1 MDKNLKQ
8 TSFLFGSNAVFIEE
22 LYQLYLS
29 DHKAVDESWQDYFQN
44 IENNNS
50 YQVNKTIAHVITS
63 PQEKSLPYVTEL
75 SAATIVNSGG
85 LGSRSDGATP
95 ICNRRAIEDDATDF
109 SSIDYNKLRA
119 KAMIAS
125 YRNYGHYLVK
135 LDPLNL
141 EVLKTKNELRLN
153 IEDFGFTIDQ
163 LNNII
168 EIDDEFFGIKAC
180 SLKELVNLLDQTYI
194 KDIAVE
200 FAHVTNEDEKTW
212 FFEQIESNAQDLILN
227 FLHKSKIA
235 PEFLEETNPA
245 TFVYS
250 DDCYGARRVSSEQE
264 SPTRL
269 TYAGSL
275 LEQDKKNILQDLVEI
290 EGFEQYLHTK
300 FPGAKRFSIEGGET
314 AVVAIDKAIN
324 MSIIHGLED
333 VVIGMAHRGRL
344 STLAKVMN
352 KPYKAIL
359 SGFITGSIL
368 PTDLGISGDVKY
380 HIGYSSDQ
388 IREGSKVHLS
398 MADNP
403 SHLEAVNPVV
413 AGKVRAK
420 QDSIQD
426 TNRKKVMGILVHGD
440 SAFCGQG
447 VVAESLFMSD
457 LKPYKVGGIIHF
469 VINNQLGFT
478 ANSYD
483 TRPGRYSTEFAK
495 IINSPILHVN
505 GDDIEAV
512 IKATNIAVNYRYKF
526 ARDIVVEIIC
536 YRKYGH
542 NEGDEPMYTQGVM
555 YNVIK
560 NKQSPATI
568 FANKLVAG
576 GIIDQNYFPTLKEQ
590 FKLKL
595 DQEYEQAKNY
605 QPQAQFLEGLWSSY
619 TRSNAQMLSTGVNK
633 NTLKELGIKLCQIPK
648 DFPLNPKLV
657 KLFELRENTLK
668 QDKPIDWATA
678 EQLAFASLLNTGTK
692 IRFTGQDCGRGTFSH
707 RHAVLHSQVD
717 DRTYTP
723 LNNLSQSQANFEI
736 ADSNLSEYAVLG
748 FEYGYSLV
756 NPKDLVIWE
765 AQFGDF
771 ANGTQIIFDQFISS
785 SESKW
790 LRMSGIVVLLPHGL
804 EGQGPEHSSA
814 RLERFLQLAAE
825 NNIQV
830 TYPTTPASFFHLLRR
845 QIYSNIR
852 KPLIVMSPKSLLRH
866 KMVVSPLSQLDENT
880 SFIPVLDEINDAIN
894 AKEVKRIILCSGK
907 VYYDLLEKR
916 EEKSILDIVIIR
928 LEQLYPFETDFIIK
942 ILGKYNKVKEFIWC
956 QEEPKNMG
964 AWNFVKDHLNESL
977 KNASINNQFVYV
989 GRNES
994 ASPAVGSPII
1004 HNEQQKKLLEEA
1016 LIINLN
1022 SM

>member
-29 DHKAVDESWQDYFQN
+29 DHKAVDESWQNYFQN

-63 PQEKSLPYVTEL
+63 PQEKPLPYVTEF
-75 SAATIVNSGG
+75 SATA
-85 LGSRSDGATP
+85 
-95 ICNRRAIEDDATDF
+95 
-109 SSIDYNKLRA
+109 NKLRA
-119 KAMIAS
+119 KAMIAR

-153 IEDFGFTIDQ
+153 IEDFGFTTDH

-180 SLKELVNLLDQTYI
+180 SLKELVNLLDQTYT

-212 FFEQIESNAQDLILN
+212 FFEQIESNVQAFNI
-227 FLHKSKIA
+227 
-235 PEFLEETNPA
+235 
-245 TFVYS
+245 
-250 DDCYGARRVSSEQE
+250 
-264 SPTRL
+264 
-269 TYAGSL
+269 
-275 LEQDKKNILQDLVEI
+275 LEQDKKDILKDLVEI

-300 FPGAKRFSIEGGET
+300 FPGAKRFSVEGGEG
-314 AVVAIDKAIN
+314 AVVAIDKAID
-324 MSIIHGLED
+324 MSTVHGLED

-344 STLAKVMN
+344 STLAKVMT

-457 LKPYKVGGIIHF
+457 LKPYNVGGIIHF

-542 NEGDEPMYTQGVM
+542 NEGDEPMYTQAVM

-633 NTLKELGIKLCQIPK
+633 DTLKELGIKLCQIPK

-678 EQLAFASLLNTGTK
+678 EQLAFASLLNSGTR

-723 LNNLSQSQANFEI
+723 LNNLSQNQANFEI

-771 ANGTQIIFDQFISS
+771 ANGAQIIFDQFISS

-790 LRMSGIVVLLPHGL
+790 LRMSGIVVLLPHGS

-825 NNIQV
+825 NNMQV

-916 EEKSILDIVIIR
+916 EEKNILDIVIIR
-928 LEQLYPFETDFIIK
+928 LEQLYPFETDIIVK
-942 ILGKYNKVKEFIWC
+942 ILGKYNKAKEFIWC

-1016 LIINLN
+1016 LIIKG
-1022 SM
+1022 

>member
-29 DHKAVDESWQDYFQN
+29 DHKAVDESWQNYFQN

-63 PQEKSLPYVTEL
+63 PQEKPLPYVTEF
-75 SAATIVNSGG
+75 SATA
-85 LGSRSDGATP
+85 
-95 ICNRRAIEDDATDF
+95 
-109 SSIDYNKLRA
+109 NKLRA
-119 KAMIAS
+119 KAMIAR

-153 IEDFGFTIDQ
+153 IEDFGFTTDH

-180 SLKELVNLLDQTYI
+180 SLKELVNLLDQTYT

-212 FFEQIESNAQDLILN
+212 FFEQIESNVQAFNI
-227 FLHKSKIA
+227 
-235 PEFLEETNPA
+235 
-245 TFVYS
+245 
-250 DDCYGARRVSSEQE
+250 
-264 SPTRL
+264 
-269 TYAGSL
+269 
-275 LEQDKKNILQDLVEI
+275 LEQDKKDILKDLVEI

-300 FPGAKRFSIEGGET
+300 FPGAKRFSVEGGEG
-314 AVVAIDKAIN
+314 AVVAIDKAID
-324 MSIIHGLED
+324 MSTVHGLED

-344 STLAKVMN
+344 STLAKVMT

-457 LKPYKVGGIIHF
+457 LKPYNVGGIIHF

-542 NEGDEPMYTQGVM
+542 NEGDEPMYTQAVM

-633 NTLKELGIKLCQIPK
+633 DTLKELGIKLCQIPK

-678 EQLAFASLLNTGTK
+678 EQLAFASLLNSGTR

-723 LNNLSQSQANFEI
+723 LNNLSQNQANFEI

-771 ANGTQIIFDQFISS
+771 ANGAQIIFDQFISS

-790 LRMSGIVVLLPHGL
+790 LRMSGIVVLLPHGSG
-804 EGQGPEHSSA
+804 GQGPEHSSA

-825 NNIQV
+825 NNMQV

-916 EEKSILDIVIIR
+916 EEKNILDIVIIR
-928 LEQLYPFETDFIIK
+928 LEQLYPFETDIIVK
-942 ILGKYNKVKEFIWC
+942 ILGKYNKAKEFIWC

-1016 LIINLN
+1016 LIIKG
-1022 SM
+1022 

>member
-1 MDKNLKQ
+1 MDKNFKQ

-29 DHKAVDESWQDYFQN
+29 DHTAVDKSWQNYFQN
-44 IENNNS
+44 IGNNNS
-50 YQVNKTIAHVITS
+50 PQNTKSIAHVITS
-63 PQEKSLPYVTEL
+63 PQEKPLPYVTEF
-75 SAATIVNSGG
+75 SAAT
-85 LGSRSDGATP
+85 
-95 ICNRRAIEDDATDF
+95 
-109 SSIDYNKLRA
+109 NKLRA

-141 EVLKTKNELRLN
+141 EVLKTKNDLRLN
-153 IEDFGFTIDQ
+153 IEDFGFTKDQ

-180 SLKELVNLLDQTYI
+180 SLKELVDLLDQTYT

-200 FAHVTNEDEKTW
+200 LAHVTNEDEKIW
-212 FFEQIESNAQDLILN
+212 FFEQIENNQSL
-227 FLHKSKIA
+227 
-235 PEFLEETNPA
+235 LE
-245 TFVYS
+245 
-250 DDCYGARRVSSEQE
+250 
-264 SPTRL
+264 
-269 TYAGSL
+269 

-300 FPGAKRFSIEGGET
+300 FPGAKRFSVEGGE
-314 AVVAIDKAIN
+314 ASVVAIDKAID
-324 MSIIHGLED
+324 MSIIHGIED

-344 STLAKVMN
+344 STLAKVMT

-368 PTDLGISGDVKY
+368 PTDLGVSGDVKY

-388 IREGSKVHLS
+388 IREGVKVHLS

-457 LKPYKVGGIIHF
+457 LKPYNVGGIIHF

-505 GDDIEAV
+505 GDDIESV

-542 NEGDEPMYTQGVM
+542 NEGDEPMYTQAVM

-568 FANKLVAG
+568 FANNLIAG
-576 GIIDQNYFPTLKEQ
+576 GIIDKNYFPALKEQ

-619 TRSNAQMLSTGVNK
+619 TRSNAQMLPTGVNK

-648 DFPLNPKLV
+648 DFPLNPKLA

-668 QDKPIDWATA
+668 QDRPIDWATA
-678 EQLAFASLLNTGTK
+678 EQLAFASLLNSGTR

-707 RHAVLHSQVD
+707 RHSVLHSQVD

-723 LNNLSQSQANFEI
+723 LNNLSQNQENFGQANFEI

-771 ANGTQIIFDQFISS
+771 SNGAQIIFDQFISS

-825 NNIQV
+825 NNMQV
-830 TYPTTPASFFHLLRR
+830 TYPTTPSSFFHLLRR

-880 SFIPVLDEINDAIN
+880 RFIPVLDEINDAIN

-916 EEKSILDIVIIR
+916 EEKNILDIVIIR
-928 LEQLYPFETDFIIK
+928 LEQLYPFETDIAVK
-942 ILGKYNKVKEFIWC
+942 ILGKYHKAKEFIWC

-964 AWNFVKDHLNESL
+964 AWNFVKDHLNDIL

-1016 LIINLN
+1016 LIIKG
-1022 SM
+1022 

>member
-29 DHKAVDESWQDYFQN
+29 DHTAVDKSWQNYFQN
-44 IENNNS
+44 IENNDS

-63 PQEKSLPYVTEL
+63 PQEKPLPYVAEL
-75 SAATIVNSGG
+75 SAAT
-85 LGSRSDGATP
+85 
-95 ICNRRAIEDDATDF
+95 
-109 SSIDYNKLRA
+109 NKLRA
-119 KAMIAS
+119 KAMITS

-141 EVLKTKNELRLN
+141 EVLKTKNDLRLN
-153 IEDFGFTIDQ
+153 IEDFGFTKDQ

-180 SLKELVNLLDQTYI
+180 SLKELVDLLDQTYT

-200 FAHVTNEDEKTW
+200 LAHVTNEDEKIW
-212 FFEQIESNAQDLILN
+212 FFEQIENNQ
-227 FLHKSKIA
+227 
-235 PEFLEETNPA
+235 
-245 TFVYS
+245 
-250 DDCYGARRVSSEQE
+250 
-264 SPTRL
+264 
-269 TYAGSL
+269 SL
-275 LEQDKKNILQDLVEI
+275 FELEQDKKNILQDLVEI

-300 FPGAKRFSIEGGET
+300 FPGAKRFSVEGGE
-314 AVVAIDKAIN
+314 ASVVAIDKAID
-324 MSIIHGLED
+324 MSIIHGIED

-344 STLAKVMN
+344 STLAKVMT

-368 PTDLGISGDVKY
+368 PTDLGVSGDVKY

-388 IREGSKVHLS
+388 IRKGSKVHLS

-457 LKPYKVGGIIHF
+457 LKPYNVGGIIHF

-505 GDDIEAV
+505 GDDIESV

-542 NEGDEPMYTQGVM
+542 NEGDEPMYTQAVM

-568 FANKLVAG
+568 FANNLIAG
-576 GIIDQNYFPTLKEQ
+576 GIIDQNYFPALKEQ

-648 DFPLNPKLV
+648 DFPLNPKLA

-668 QDKPIDWATA
+668 QDRPIDWATA
-678 EQLAFASLLNTGTK
+678 EQLAFASLLNSGTR

-707 RHAVLHSQVD
+707 RHSVLHSQVD

-723 LNNLSQSQANFEI
+723 LNNLSQNQENFGQANFEI

-771 ANGTQIIFDQFISS
+771 ANGAQIIFDQFISS

-790 LRMSGIVVLLPHGL
+790 LRMSGIVVLLPHGF

-825 NNIQV
+825 NNMQV
-830 TYPTTPASFFHLLRR
+830 TYPTTPSSFFHLLRR

-916 EEKSILDIVIIR
+916 EEKNILDIVIIR
-928 LEQLYPFETDFIIK
+928 LEQLYPFETDITVK
-942 ILGKYNKVKEFIWC
+942 ILGKYHKAKEFIWC

-964 AWNFVKDHLNESL
+964 AWNFVKDHLNDIL

-1016 LIINLN
+1016 LIIKG
-1022 SM
+1022 

>member
-29 DHKAVDESWQDYFQN
+29 DHKAVDESWQNYFQN

-63 PQEKSLPYVTEL
+63 PQEKPLPYVTEL

-85 LGSRSDGATP
+85 FGARSDGATP
-95 ICNRRAIEDDATDF
+95 ICNRRATSDDVTNF

-153 IEDFGFTIDQ
+153 IEDFGFTTDQ

-168 EIDDEFFGIKAC
+168 KIDDEFFGIKAC
-180 SLKELVNLLDQTYI
+180 SLKELVNLLDRTYT

-212 FFEQIESNAQDLILN
+212 FFEQIESNVQAFNI
-227 FLHKSKIA
+227 
-235 PEFLEETNPA
+235 
-245 TFVYS
+245 
-250 DDCYGARRVSSEQE
+250 
-264 SPTRL
+264 
-269 TYAGSL
+269 
-275 LEQDKKNILQDLVEI
+275 LEQDKKDILKDLVEI

-300 FPGAKRFSIEGGET
+300 FPGAKRFSVEGGEA
-314 AVVAIDKAIN
+314 AVVAIDKAID
-324 MSIIHGLED
+324 MSTVHGLED

-344 STLAKVMN
+344 STLAKVMT

-457 LKPYKVGGIIHF
+457 IKSYNVGGIIHF
-469 VINNQLGFT
+469 VINNQVGFT

-542 NEGDEPMYTQGVM
+542 NEGDEPMYTQAVM

-633 NTLKELGIKLCQIPK
+633 DTLKELGIKLCQIPK

-678 EQLAFASLLNTGTK
+678 EQLAFASLLNSGTR

-723 LNNLSQSQANFEI
+723 LNNLSQNQGNFRQANFEI

-771 ANGTQIIFDQFISS
+771 SNGAQIIFDQFISS

-825 NNIQV
+825 NNMQV

-866 KMVVSPLSQLDENT
+866 KMVVSPLSHLDENT
-880 SFIPVLDEINDAIN
+880 SFIPVLDEINNAIN

-916 EEKSILDIVIIR
+916 EEKNILDIVIIR
-928 LEQLYPFETDFIIK
+928 LEQLYPFETDFIVK
-942 ILGKYNKVKEFIWC
+942 ILGKYNKAKEFIWC

>member
-1 MDKNLKQ
+1 MDKNFKQ

-29 DHKAVDESWQDYFQN
+29 DHTAVDKSWQNYFQN

-50 YQVNKTIAHVITS
+50 PQVKKTISHIITS
-63 PQEKSLPYVTEL
+63 PHEILHPFNTDISVVTNRPLAKLAYAQGFEGDASPRTAAYSNVREDSSTASLSKLPAEVEFYK
-75 SAATIVNSGG
+75 
-85 LGSRSDGATP
+85 RS
-95 ICNRRAIEDDATDF
+95 
-109 SSIDYNKLRA
+109 NKLIA
-119 KAMIAS
+119 KAMIAR
-125 YRNYGHYLVK
+125 YRKYGHHLVK

-141 EVLKTKNELRLN
+141 EVLKTKSELKLN
-153 IEDFGFTIDQ
+153 IEDFGFIKDQ

-180 SLKELVNLLDQTYI
+180 TLGKLVNLLDQTYA
-194 KDIAVE
+194 KDIAIE
-200 FAHVTNEDEKTW
+200 FDHMTNADEKTW
-212 FFEQIESNAQDLILN
+212 LSEQMESNIQ
-227 FLHKSKIA
+227 
-235 PEFLEETNPA
+235 
-245 TFVYS
+245 TFNI
-250 DDCYGARRVSSEQE
+250 
-264 SPTRL
+264 
-269 TYAGSL
+269 
-275 LEQDKKNILQDLVEI
+275 LEQNKKDLLKDLVEI
-290 EGFEQYLHTK
+290 EGFEQYIHTK
-300 FPGAKRFSIEGGET
+300 FPGAKRFSVEGGEA
-314 AVVAIDKAIN
+314 AVVAIDKAID
-324 MSIIHGLED
+324 MSIVHGIED

-344 STLAKVMN
+344 STLSKVMT
-352 KPYKAIL
+352 KPYKALL

-368 PTDLGISGDVKY
+368 PNNLDISADVKY
-380 HIGYSSDQ
+380 HIGYSSDR
-388 IREGSKVHLS
+388 IRGQSKVHLS

-403 SHLEAVNPVV
+403 SHLEAVNSVV

-420 QDSIQD
+420 QDNIQD
-426 TNRKKVMGILVHGD
+426 VNRKKVMGILVHGD
-440 SAFCGQG
+440 TAFCGQG
-447 VVAESLFMSD
+447 VVAESLFMSN
-457 LKPYKVGGIIHF
+457 LKAYHVGGIIHF

-478 ANSYD
+478 TDSCD
-483 TRPGRYSTEFAK
+483 TRPTRYSTEFAK

-505 GDDIEAV
+505 GDDIQAV
-512 IKATNIAVNYRYKF
+512 LKATNMAVNYRHKF
-526 ARDIVVEIIC
+526 AKDIVVEIIC

-542 NEGDEPMYTQGVM
+542 NEGDEPMYTQGAM

-568 FANKLVAG
+568 LANELVAA

-590 FKLKL
+590 FKVKL
-595 DQEYEQAKNY
+595 DQEYEHAKNY
-605 QPQAQFLEGLWSSY
+605 QPQAQFLEGLWSGY
-619 TRSNAQMLSTGVNK
+619 TKSNAKILSTGVSK

-657 KLFELRENTLK
+657 KLFGLRENTLK

-678 EQLAFASLLNTGTK
+678 EQLAFASLLNSGTR
-692 IRFTGQDCGRGTFSH
+692 IRFTGQDSERGTFSH

-717 DRTYTP
+717 GKTYIP
-723 LNNLSQSQANFEI
+723 LNNLSQNQANFEI
-736 ADSNLSEYAVLG
+736 ANSTLSEYAVLG

-771 ANGTQIIFDQFISS
+771 ANGAQIIFDQFISS
-785 SESKW
+785 SENKW

-814 RLERFLQLAAE
+814 RFERFLQLAAE
-825 NNIQV
+825 DNIQV

-866 KMVVSPLSQLDENT
+866 KMVVSPLSQIDENT
-880 SFIPVLDEINDAIN
+880 SFVPVLDEINSAIN
-894 AKEVKRIILCSGK
+894 AREVTRVILCTGK

-916 EEKSILDIVIIR
+916 EAKTISDMVIIR
-928 LEQLYPFETDFIIK
+928 LEQLYPFEKDIVIK
-942 ILGKYNKVKEFIWC
+942 ILGKYDKAKEFIWC

-964 AWNFVKDHLNESL
+964 AWNFIKDYLNESL
-977 KNASINNQFVYV
+977 KDISINNQFKYV

-994 ASPAVGSPII
+994 ASPAVGSLSI
-1004 HNEQQKKLLEEA
+1004 HNEQQEKLLEEA
-1016 LIINLN
+1016 LGK
-1022 SM
+1022 

>member
-63 PQEKSLPYVTEL
+63 PQEKPPPYVTEF
-75 SAATIVNSGG
+75 SATA
-85 LGSRSDGATP
+85 
-95 ICNRRAIEDDATDF
+95 
-109 SSIDYNKLRA
+109 NKLRT
-119 KAMIAS
+119 KAMIAR

-153 IEDFGFTIDQ
+153 IEDFGFTTDQ

-180 SLKELVNLLDQTYI
+180 SLKELVNLLDHTYT

-212 FFEQIESNAQDLILN
+212 FFEQIESNVQAFNRLPAEFAFAEEFVGDTEPRPAAYSNVREEQSTGIT
-227 FLHKSKIA
+227 HK
-235 PEFLEETNPA
+235 LPA
-245 TFVYS
+245 KVELCRKS
-250 DDCYGARRVSSEQE
+250 NI
-264 SPTRL
+264 
-269 TYAGSL
+269 
-275 LEQDKKNILQDLVEI
+275 LEQDKKDILKDLVEI

-300 FPGAKRFSIEGGET
+300 FPGAKRFSVEGGEA
-314 AVVAIDKAIN
+314 AVVAIDKAID
-324 MSIIHGLED
+324 MSTVHGLED

-344 STLAKVMN
+344 STLAKVMT

-388 IREGSKVHLS
+388 IREGFKVHLS

-457 LKPYKVGGIIHF
+457 LKPYNVGGIIHF

-542 NEGDEPMYTQGVM
+542 NEGDEPMYTQAVM

-633 NTLKELGIKLCQIPK
+633 DTLKELGIKLCQIPK

-678 EQLAFASLLNTGTK
+678 EQLAFASLLNSGTR

-723 LNNLSQSQANFEI
+723 LNNLSQNQGNFEI

-771 ANGTQIIFDQFISS
+771 ANGAQIIFDQFISS

-790 LRMSGIVVLLPHGL
+790 LRMSGIVVLLPHGS

-825 NNIQV
+825 NNMQV

-916 EEKSILDIVIIR
+916 EEKNILDIVIIR
-928 LEQLYPFETDFIIK
+928 LEQLYPFETDIIVK
-942 ILGKYNKVKEFIWC
+942 ILGKYNKAKEFIWC

-964 AWNFVKDHLNESL
+964 TWNFVKDHLNESL

-1016 LIINLN
+1016 LIIKG
-1022 SM
+1022 

>member
-29 DHKAVDESWQDYFQN
+29 DHKAVDESWQNYFQN

-63 PQEKSLPYVTEL
+63 PQEKPLPYVTEF
-75 SAATIVNSGG
+75 SAAT
-85 LGSRSDGATP
+85 
-95 ICNRRAIEDDATDF
+95 
-109 SSIDYNKLRA
+109 NKLRA
-119 KAMIAS
+119 KAMIAI

-153 IEDFGFTIDQ
+153 IEDFGFTTDQ

-180 SLKELVNLLDQTYI
+180 SLKELVNLLDQTYT

-200 FAHVTNEDEKTW
+200 LAHVTNEDEKIW
-212 FFEQIESNAQDLILN
+212 FFEQIENNQSL
-227 FLHKSKIA
+227 
-235 PEFLEETNPA
+235 LE
-245 TFVYS
+245 
-250 DDCYGARRVSSEQE
+250 
-264 SPTRL
+264 
-269 TYAGSL
+269 

-300 FPGAKRFSIEGGET
+300 FPGAKRFSVEGGE
-314 AVVAIDKAIN
+314 ASVVAIDKAID
-324 MSIIHGLED
+324 MSIIHGIED

-344 STLAKVMN
+344 STLAKVMT

-368 PTDLGISGDVKY
+368 PTDLGVSGDVKY

-388 IREGSKVHLS
+388 IREGVKVHLS

-457 LKPYKVGGIIHF
+457 LKPYNVGGIIHF

-505 GDDIEAV
+505 GDDIESV

-542 NEGDEPMYTQGVM
+542 NEGDEPMYTQAVM

-568 FANKLVAG
+568 FANNLIAG
-576 GIIDQNYFPTLKEQ
+576 GIIDQNYFPALKEQ

-648 DFPLNPKLV
+648 DFPLNPKLA

-668 QDKPIDWATA
+668 QDRPIDWATA
-678 EQLAFASLLNTGTK
+678 EQLAFASLLNSGTR

-707 RHAVLHSQVD
+707 RHSVLHSQVD

-723 LNNLSQSQANFEI
+723 LNNLSQNQENFET

-771 ANGTQIIFDQFISS
+771 SNGAQIIFDQFISS

-790 LRMSGIVVLLPHGL
+790 LRMSGIVVLLPNGL

-814 RLERFLQLAAE
+814 RLERFLQLTAE
-825 NNIQV
+825 NNMQV
-830 TYPTTPASFFHLLRR
+830 TYPTTPSAFFHLLRR

-866 KMVVSPLSQLDENT
+866 KMVVSPLSQLDKNT
-880 SFIPVLDEINDAIN
+880 SFIPVLDEINDVIN

-916 EEKSILDIVIIR
+916 EEKNILDIVIIR
-928 LEQLYPFETDFIIK
+928 LEQLYPFETDFIVK
-942 ILGKYNKVKEFIWC
+942 ILGKYNKAKEFIWC

-964 AWNFVKDHLNESL
+964 AWNFVKDHLNDIL

-1016 LIINLN
+1016 LIIKG
-1022 SM
+1022 

>member
-29 DHKAVDESWQDYFQN
+29 DHKAVDESWQNYFQN

-63 PQEKSLPYVTEL
+63 PQEKPLPYVTEF
-75 SAATIVNSGG
+75 SAAT
-85 LGSRSDGATP
+85 
-95 ICNRRAIEDDATDF
+95 
-109 SSIDYNKLRA
+109 NKLRA
-119 KAMIAS
+119 KAMITS

-153 IEDFGFTIDQ
+153 IEDFGFTKDQ

-180 SLKELVNLLDQTYI
+180 SLKELVNLLDQTYT

-212 FFEQIESNAQDLILN
+212 FFEQIESNVQAFNI
-227 FLHKSKIA
+227 
-235 PEFLEETNPA
+235 
-245 TFVYS
+245 
-250 DDCYGARRVSSEQE
+250 
-264 SPTRL
+264 
-269 TYAGSL
+269 
-275 LEQDKKNILQDLVEI
+275 LEQDKKDILKDLVEI

-300 FPGAKRFSIEGGET
+300 FPGAKRFSVEGGE
-314 AVVAIDKAIN
+314 ASVVAIDKAID
-324 MSIIHGLED
+324 MSIIHGIED

-344 STLAKVMN
+344 STLAKVMT

-457 LKPYKVGGIIHF
+457 IKPYNVGGIIHF

-526 ARDIVVEIIC
+526 TRDIVVEIIC

-542 NEGDEPMYTQGVM
+542 NEGDEPMYTQAVM

-633 NTLKELGIKLCQIPK
+633 DTLKELGIKLCQIPK

-678 EQLAFASLLNTGTK
+678 EQLAFASLLNSGTR

-723 LNNLSQSQANFEI
+723 LNNLSQNQENFGQANFEI

-771 ANGTQIIFDQFISS
+771 SNGAQIIFDQFISS

-845 QIYSNIR
+845 QIYNNIR

-866 KMVVSPLSQLDENT
+866 KMVVSPLSQLDKNT
-880 SFIPVLDEINDAIN
+880 SFIPVLDEINNAIN

-916 EEKSILDIVIIR
+916 EEKNILDIVIIR
-928 LEQLYPFETDFIIK
+928 LEQLYPFETDFIVK
-942 ILGKYNKVKEFIWC
+942 ILGKYNKAKEFIWC

-964 AWNFVKDHLNESL
+964 AWNFVKDHLNDIL

-1016 LIINLN
+1016 LIIKG
-1022 SM
+1022 

>member
-1 MDKNLKQ
+1 MDKNFKQ

-29 DHKAVDESWQDYFQN
+29 DHKAVDESWQNYFQN

-63 PQEKSLPYVTEL
+63 PQEKPLPYVTEF
-75 SAATIVNSGG
+75 SATA
-85 LGSRSDGATP
+85 
-95 ICNRRAIEDDATDF
+95 
-109 SSIDYNKLRA
+109 NKLRA
-119 KAMIAS
+119 KAMIAR

-141 EVLKTKNELRLN
+141 EVLKTKNDLRLN
-153 IEDFGFTIDQ
+153 IEDFGFTKDQ

-168 EIDDEFFGIKAC
+168 EIDNEFFGIKAC
-180 SLKELVNLLDQTYI
+180 SLKELVDLLDQIYT

-200 FAHVTNEDEKTW
+200 LAHMTNEDEKTW
-212 FFEQIESNAQDLILN
+212 FFEQIENNQSL
-227 FLHKSKIA
+227 
-235 PEFLEETNPA
+235 LE
-245 TFVYS
+245 
-250 DDCYGARRVSSEQE
+250 
-264 SPTRL
+264 
-269 TYAGSL
+269 

-300 FPGAKRFSIEGGET
+300 FPGAKRFSVEGGE
-314 AVVAIDKAIN
+314 ASVVAIDKAID
-324 MSIIHGLED
+324 MSTVHGIED

-344 STLAKVMN
+344 STLAKVMT

-368 PTDLGISGDVKY
+368 PTDLGVSGDVKY

-388 IREGSKVHLS
+388 IREGVKVHLS

-457 LKPYKVGGIIHF
+457 LKPYNVGGIIHF
-469 VINNQLGFT
+469 VINNQIGFT

-505 GDDIEAV
+505 GDDIESV

-542 NEGDEPMYTQGVM
+542 NEGDEPMYTQAVM

-568 FANKLVAG
+568 FANNLIAG
-576 GIIDQNYFPTLKEQ
+576 GIIDQNYFPALKEQ

-605 QPQAQFLEGLWSSY
+605 QSQAQFLEGLWSSY
-619 TRSNAQMLSTGVNK
+619 TRPYAQMLTTGVNK

-648 DFPLNPKLV
+648 DFPLNPKLA

-668 QDKPIDWATA
+668 QDRPIDWATA
-678 EQLAFASLLNTGTK
+678 EQLAFASLLNSGTR
-692 IRFTGQDCGRGTFSH
+692 IRFTGQDCGRGSFSH
-707 RHAVLHSQVD
+707 RHSVLHSQVD

-756 NPKDLVIWE
+756 NLKDLVIWE

-771 ANGTQIIFDQFISS
+771 SNGAQIIFDQFISS

-825 NNIQV
+825 NNMQV

-916 EEKSILDIVIIR
+916 EEKNILDIVIIR
-928 LEQLYPFETDFIIK
+928 LEQLYPFQTDFIVK
-942 ILGKYNKVKEFIWC
+942 ILGKYHKAKKFIWC

-964 AWNFVKDHLNESL
+964 AWNFVKDHLNDIL

-1016 LIINLN
+1016 LIIKG
-1022 SM
+1022 

>member
-50 YQVNKTIAHVITS
+50 YQVNKTIAYVITS
-63 PQEKSLPYVTEL
+63 PQEKPLPYVTGF
-75 SAATIVNSGG
+75 SATA
-85 LGSRSDGATP
+85 
-95 ICNRRAIEDDATDF
+95 
-109 SSIDYNKLRA
+109 NKLRA
-119 KAMIAS
+119 KAIIAS

-153 IEDFGFTIDQ
+153 IEDFGFSTDQ

-180 SLKELVNLLDQTYI
+180 SLKELVNLLDHTYT

-212 FFEQIESNAQDLILN
+212 FFEQIESNVQAFNI
-227 FLHKSKIA
+227 
-235 PEFLEETNPA
+235 
-245 TFVYS
+245 
-250 DDCYGARRVSSEQE
+250 
-264 SPTRL
+264 
-269 TYAGSL
+269 
-275 LEQDKKNILQDLVEI
+275 LEQDKKDILKDLVEI

-300 FPGAKRFSIEGGET
+300 FPGAKRFSVEGGEA
-314 AVVAIDKAIN
+314 AVVAIDKAID
-324 MSIIHGLED
+324 MSTVHGLED

-344 STLAKVMN
+344 STLAKVMT

-457 LKPYKVGGIIHF
+457 IKPYNVGGIIHF

-495 IINSPILHVN
+495 VINSPILHVN

-542 NEGDEPMYTQGVM
+542 NEGDEPMYTQAVM

-560 NKQSPATI
+560 NKQSSATI

-576 GIIDQNYFPTLKEQ
+576 GITDQNYFPTLKEQ

-633 NTLKELGIKLCQIPK
+633 DTLKELGIKLCQIPK

-678 EQLAFASLLNTGTK
+678 EQLAFASLLNSGTR

-771 ANGTQIIFDQFISS
+771 SNGAQIIFDQFISS

-825 NNIQV
+825 NNMQV

-866 KMVVSPLSQLDENT
+866 KMVVSPLSQLDDNT

-894 AKEVKRIILCSGK
+894 AKKVKRIILCSGK

-916 EEKSILDIVIIR
+916 EEKNILDIVIIR
-928 LEQLYPFETDFIIK
+928 LEQLYPFETDIIVK
-942 ILGKYNKVKEFIWC
+942 ILGKYNKAKEFIWC

-989 GRNES
+989 GRNDS

-1016 LIINLN
+1016 LIIKG
-1022 SM
+1022 